1 MFGAADVSQKAQ
13 IPSQRSDLLGL
24 PLVVCPVSV
33 TNAAPSPFFGI
44 LDDVANFS
52 SDPGPSSAD
61 GNSVKN
67 EGR

>member
-1 MFGAADVSQKAQ
+1 MFGATDVSQKAQ

-24 PLVVCPVSV
+24 PLVVCPVSA
-33 TNAAPSPFFGI
+33 TNTAPSHFFGI

-52 SDPGPSSAD
+52 SDLGPSSSD
-61 GNSVKN
+61 GNSGKK